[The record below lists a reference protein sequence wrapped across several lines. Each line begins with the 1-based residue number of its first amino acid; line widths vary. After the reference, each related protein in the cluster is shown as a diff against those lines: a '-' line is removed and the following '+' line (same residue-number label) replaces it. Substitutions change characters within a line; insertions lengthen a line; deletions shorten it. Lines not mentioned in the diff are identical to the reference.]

1 MVPCH
6 KPPDHPTMPC
16 HAMPWR
22 LAAQM
27 RVSGCGLDLEDTILA
42 AKTSHGMEENHGK
55 MGKLWEY
62 YGKIR
67 GNHLLGKSNAIFII
81 HMD

>member
-1 MVPCH
+1 
-6 KPPDHPTMPC
+6 MPC
-16 HAMPWR
+16 HDMPWR

-55 MGKLWEY
+55 ITMGKWEN
-62 YGKIR
+62 YG
-67 GNHLLGKSNAIFII
+67 NTMGKSGEII
-81 HMD
+81 C